1 MSERSL
7 LLSLRVLLLVLAVAT
22 LGIGVY
28 MAQPW
33 GDNYA
38 YQDAS
43 GYLSLAAM
51 LLWAVSPL
59 AGLAVAARWFRS
71 PRWTLAVFAVGAAAI
86 GVLGVLAYI
95 DVAFVHPDAQ
105 GGLAFLT
112 IPVVQW
118 LAALCLFAVCTL
130 LRFVGTRRRSWQ

>member
-7 LLSLRVLLLVLAVAT
+7 LLSLRVVLLVFAVTT

-51 LLWAVSPL
+51 LLWAISPL

-71 PRWTLAVFAVGAAAI
+71 SRWVLATFAAGAAVI
-86 GVLGVLAYI
+86 GLVGVLAYI

-112 IPVVQW
+112 IPVAQW
-118 LAALCLFAVCTL
+118 LAAMCLAAVCAL
-130 LRFVGTRRRSWQ
+130 LRYAGSLRRAG